1 MTCCLTLVGGVS
13 ARWAVTG
20 RGRGSCAPAASDQAL
35 LGGPSTWALHAM
47 NKLLPLAVCLA
58 FVGLALWH
66 FYMALVAA
74 SGVTGAVPSVEG
86 KPVFVPTRRATVG
99 VGVVLLLFAVLV
111 AGTGGMVSVGLPAVA
126 LSWLSYALAFG
137 LLARAIGEF
146 RYVGFFKRV
155 RGTKFARL
163 DTLLYSPLCL
173 LLAVAVA
180 LVAWRHGT

>member
-1 MTCCLTLVGGVS
+1 MTIV
-13 ARWAVTG
+13 AAD
-20 RGRGSCAPAASDQAL
+20 CAGQSPIRPPRAAPQLDAI
-35 LGGPSTWALHAM
+35 

-58 FVGLALWH
+58 FLGLALWH
-66 FYMALVAA
+66 YYMAFVAA
-74 SGVTGAVPSVEG
+74 SGVTGAVPSVEA
-86 KPVFVPTRRATVG
+86 KPLFVPTRTATFG
-99 VGVVLLLFAVLV
+99 VGVVLLLFAGLV
-111 AGTGGMVSVGLPAVA
+111 AGTAGIVSVGLPAVV
-126 LSWLSYALAFG
+126 LSWLSYALAVG

-155 RGTKFARL
+155 RGTKLACR